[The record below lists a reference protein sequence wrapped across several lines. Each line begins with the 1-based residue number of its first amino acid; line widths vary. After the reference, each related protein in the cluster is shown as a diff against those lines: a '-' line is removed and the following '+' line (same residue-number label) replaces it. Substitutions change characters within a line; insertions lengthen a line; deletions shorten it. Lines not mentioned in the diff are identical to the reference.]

1 MSIDLALLHRQSQ
14 QLSSDRQ
21 SVDLRLGTATTT
33 VADRDNLIQAILN
46 RLHTRRGELTS
57 LGHPDYGSRMH
68 ELMGNLN
75 NDRIRRLAELYIREC
90 LAQESRIAEIV
101 AIRFEPPSR
110 QLSHRTT
117 LKALIVLRLVA
128 ELQPI
133 TLELAVSL

>member
-68 ELMGNLN
+68 ELIGNLN

-101 AIRFEPPSR
+101 DIRFAPPSR
-110 QLSHRTT
+110 LLSHRNT
-117 LKALIVLRLVA
+117 LKALIVLRLIA
-128 ELQPI
+128 EPEPI

>member
-101 AIRFEPPSR
+101 DIRFAPPSR
-110 QLSHRTT
+110 LLSHRTT
-117 LKALIVLRLVA
+117 LKALIVLRLIA
-128 ELQPI
+128 EPEPI